1 MAGNVGTVQ
10 RQQQSAVMIPEHI
23 LGKSMLKMS
32 LQELQQFL
40 ELQVAE
46 NPALV
51 LEEESRCPI
60 CGCALVDDSCPAC
73 GSESTLNGQDAEESS
88 DDWHEGL
95 WTSPGHAD
103 DEYHEPFSRVAAP
116 MSLAEHLKEQIHVA
130 VRGGERRIAE
140 FLIDSLDEDGYLR
153 EPLLDIA
160 SRFKISVPQL
170 EGILKLVQGLDPAGV
185 GARDL
190 RECLLIQVS
199 QLDGDSN
206 ERWLAETIIR
216 DHWEG
221 VERMKLD
228 RIAFLLGVD
237 TASVAGAL
245 AFIRENL
252 TPYPANAFRDP
263 WQKLAPRRESKQVPD
278 VRVRSAETGLVA
290 EILDPVTGRAALDE
304 TYSDLYSEIMRK
316 RNGYS
321 ESDRAHIR
329 ECVQAARSLIQAL
342 EFRKTTLQ
350 RVAEELIRCQAD
362 FITKG
367 VAYLK
372 PLTRKE
378 MASRL
383 GVHESTVCRA
393 TSEKLMQLP
402 SGEVVSFDV
411 FFDSALPVKEL
422 VRRFATERIGG
433 RVLSDGEIA
442 EKLKALGISIA
453 RRTVAKYRNQLHVLP
468 IEYRL
473 AA

>member
-1 MAGNVGTVQ
+1 MAGNVETVQ
-10 RQQQSAVMIPEHI
+10 RQQQSAAMVPEHI
-23 LGKSMLKMS
+23 LGKSVLKMS
-32 LQELQQFL
+32 LQDLQQFL
-40 ELQVAE
+40 ELQIAE
-46 NPALV
+46 NPALA
-51 LEEESRCPI
+51 LEEDSRCPI
-60 CGCALVDDSCPAC
+60 CGCVLAGDSCPVC
-73 GSESTLNGQDAEESS
+73 GSESMLDGQDAEEGG
-88 DDWHEGL
+88 DDWQEGL
-95 WTSPGHAD
+95 WTSPGRAD
-103 DEYHEPFSRVAAP
+103 DECHEPFSHVAAP
-116 MSLAEHLKEQIHVA
+116 KSLAEHLKEQLRVA
-130 VRGGERRIAE
+130 VRGEERRVAE

-153 EPLLDIA
+153 EPLVDIA

-170 EGILKLVQGLDPAGV
+170 ESILKLVQGLDPAGV
-185 GARDL
+185 GARNL
-190 RECLLIQVS
+190 RECLLIQIG
-199 QLDGDSN
+199 QLDDSN

-216 DHWEG
+216 NHWEG

-228 RIAFLLGVD
+228 RIAFLLGID

-245 AFIRENL
+245 AFIRDNL
-252 TPYPANAFRDP
+252 TPYPAGAFRDP
-263 WQKLAPRRESKQVPD
+263 WQKLAPRRESRQVPD

-290 EILDPVTGRAALDE
+290 EMLDPVTGRAALDE

-378 MASRL
+378 LARRL

-393 TSEKLMQLP
+393 TSDKLMQLP
-402 SGEVVSFDV
+402 SGEVISFNV

-422 VRRFATERIGG
+422 VRRFATERIGS

-453 RRTVAKYRNQLHVLP
+453 RRTVAKYRDQLHVLP
-468 IEYRL
+468 IEYRM